1 MAFLLK
7 FNGKAL
13 FFLYKKNFDRAL
25 PSKFIYIINCHSLI
39 RILSTVFG
47 NIRKSNKKK

>member
-13 FFLYKKNFDRAL
+13 FF
-25 PSKFIYIINCHSLI
+25 YILKPEQNQSQPM
-39 RILSTVFG
+39 
-47 NIRKSNKKK
+47 KSQL